1 MVRRAVLTA
10 LAAAAIAAPTA
21 GAAPP
26 IRGQALMPGV
36 VYSRQ
41 VDFTAHGPVVL
52 NVVSAPRPQ
61 GLYSLH
67 VALSNGAVQGR
78 ERLTDMEKAVSAQ
91 TTVAGVSGDYFD
103 SRWGTP
109 SSIVVRGG
117 VLAAGTLGGRSAAG
131 FDTGGTLHVD
141 RVAVDGS
148 WQGTG
153 QYRPLTLNAPPSRSP
168 VTLYTPSW
176 GPTTPPESNTTEV
189 VLAPFPAT
197 TPNATLTAPVTQV
210 LAGGGQAIP
219 PNGAVIVARGR
230 QAPILSKEAP
240 AGTRVNVRLIVTPRW
255 DSIREAIGGGPLLV
269 RNGRPVFRPN
279 ETFSASQLFTRTAR
293 SAVGQTADGRIL
305 FVTADGGRP
314 GYSLGITDFEL
325 ALAMARLGAVSA
337 TGLGTG
343 APSSLAFDGKL
354 LSRPSSR
361 AGEQPVSDALF
372 LQYDGVFAPA
382 PAATVATGKTQT
394 LTYKIVRRSTV
405 KATLDG
411 PGGSTTLDAGTHDA
425 GTYRFDWTATGVGR
439 WTFSVD
445 AVDDLGR
452 TSSSDRSFTVG
463 SASKR
468 R

>member
-10 LAAAAIAAPTA
+10 LAAATIAAPTA
-21 GAAPP
+21 GAAAP

-61 GLYSLH
+61 GLYSLRA
-67 VALSNGAVQGR
+67 ALSNNAVQGR

-91 TTVAGVSGDYFD
+91 ATVAGVSGDFFD

-109 SSIVVRGG
+109 SSIVLRGG
-117 VLAAGTLGGRSAAG
+117 VLAAGTIGGRSAAG
-131 FDTGGTLHVD
+131 FDSSGMLHVD

-168 VTLYTPSW
+168 VTLYTSAW
-176 GPTTPPESNTTEV
+176 GPTTPPESNTAEV

-197 TPNATLTAPVTQV
+197 TPNATLAAPVTQV
-210 LAGGGQAIP
+210 LTGGGQAIP
-219 PNGAVIVARGR
+219 ANGAVIVARGR
-230 QAPILSKEAP
+230 QAPILTKEAP

-255 DSIREAIGGGPLLV
+255 DAIREAIGGGPLLV

-279 ETFSASQLFTRTAR
+279 ETFSASQLLTRTAR
-293 SAVGQTADGRIL
+293 SAVGQTSDGRIL

-314 GYSLGITDFEL
+314 GYSLGVTDFEL
-325 ALAMARLGAVSA
+325 ALAMARLGAVRA
-337 TGLGTG
+337 AGLGTG
-343 APSSLAFDGKL
+343 APASLAFDGKL

-361 AGEQPVSDALF
+361 SGEQPVADALF
-372 LQYDGVFAPA
+372 LQYDGVFVPA
-382 PAATVATGKTQT
+382 LPATVGTGKTQT
-394 LTYKIVRRSTV
+394 LTYKVVRRSSV
-405 KATLDG
+405 KVTLEG
-411 PGGSTTLDAGTHDA
+411 PGGSTTLDAATHDP
-425 GTYRFDWTATGVGR
+425 GTYHFDWTAASAGR

-452 TSSSDRSFTVG
+452 ASSSERSFTVG
-463 SASKR
+463 GS
-468 R
+468 